1 MDDEWVVFEDAPV
14 TSSSTGRGFTLVKLS
29 EVLVEDIDN
38 EPRPSAGGS
47 GWNELQA
54 KAKENPVVAV
64 EQNRVLVPQADVRVD
79 AETDTRT
86 RALEAQVASL
96 QEQLARARLEVEAAE
111 KRAVLAEAEM
121 RRAEERAE
129 AAQRQLQVIDQ
140 RDRLA
145 KLQRQSVRALLR
157 DKKATKRAGT
167 NVTETPT
174 QQRNNTTGSTRQ
186 PVRSN
191 HRASY
196 TAQRNV

>member
-38 EPRPSAGGS
+38 EPRPSAGAS
-47 GWNELQA
+47 GWNELQRPRAEVVQA

-64 EQNRVLVPQADVRVD
+64 EQNRVD

-111 KRAVLAEAEM
+111 KRVVLAEAEM

-174 QQRNNTTGSTRQ
+174 QQRNNTGSIRQ